1 MRSAKTDTQIISL
14 DSVTPQNALSLG
26 EPISWQANAHKYKLA
41 NPKDT
46 VARELSKLLKED
58 WTRADTCPEEM
69 RERLFNGIMF
79 NINHDPSGYLFA
91 SKGFNRMGAPKYHIE
106 DLCISPENS
115 AQGWGKVIL
124 ASFAEAAKEQGIQSL
139 EWETDATN
147 DVMIR
152 WLDKKFD
159 IHPSAE
165 KNFSLQ
171 VDTDIVSAQLPDSL
185 ITRPISID
193 DTEMLKSLGLP
204 DDSARLA
211 DRYPITGFL
220 TVKSGEALA
229 ATFCTLNCTT
239 FDPEIVLLL
248 EQTYYSSS
256 VKDKEMKT
264 IVAAS
269 VIDGVVDFC
278 MDPEVRMSHAKIP
291 SNREFLRELD
301 IHQTKWH
308 VDGDDALREELEL
321 CNAKENRIRRNDKH
335 SVMLPYSGTVQ
346 QILSNATPF
355 NALKAA

>member
-1 MRSAKTDTQIISL
+1 MRSAKTNAQIISL

-26 EPISWQANAHKYKLA
+26 DPISWQADAHKFKLA
-41 NPKDT
+41 HSKDA

-79 NINHDPSGYLFA
+79 NINHEPSGYLFA

-124 ASFAEAAKEQGIQSL
+124 ASFAEAAKEQGIKSL

-159 IHPSAE
+159 INPSEE

-171 VDTDIVSAQLPDSL
+171 VDSDIVFAKLPEGL

-193 DTEMLKSLGLP
+193 DAAMLRSLGLP

-220 TVKSGEALA
+220 TVQNGEALA

-256 VKDKEMKT
+256 IEDEQVHAN
-264 IVAAS
+264 VVAS

-278 MDPEVRMSHAKIP
+278 LDPKVRMSHARIP

-308 VDGDDALREELEL
+308 VDGDDALRKELEA

-335 SVMLPYSGTVQ
+335 SVMLPYSGTVE